1 MESKT
6 FYIGKHGIQDAN
18 DCSVVALTDYF
29 GISYTEAK
37 LIMSKNGRGNAQ
49 EGASL
54 VDIISAIW
62 DISGRKPRMHKPKER
77 LLVHEAKKFDSCF
90 IFTKNHVMQ
99 CSAFKI
105 SNCKGHEDEEVELIV
120 HV

>member
-6 FYIGKHGIQDAN
+6 FYIGKYGIQDAN
-18 DCSVVALTDYF
+18 DCSVVALADYF
-29 GISYTEAK
+29 GISYTETK

-54 VDIISAIW
+54 VGIISAIW
-62 DISGRKPRMHKPKER
+62 DISGRKPRMHKPKEK

-90 IFTKNHVMQ
+90 IFTKDHVMQ
-99 CSAFKI
+99 YPAFSI
-105 SNCKGHEDEEVELIV
+105 SNCEGHENAEVELIV